1 MNVERTLRILR
12 SQVLVEQRIFWRNVS
27 ATFFTFVL
35 PIVLLFVLA
44 LSEDATENVAMIIA
58 LGILSTGFQGL
69 AIQLSMHR
77 DQGVLK
83 GLMATPLTPQ
93 LLVAGKVCSMLV
105 VVALETI
112 IVLAFGMVFLDA
124 SAPKDPLVLAAF
136 VLLGTAT
143 FVSLGFAVAS
153 IIPSSDSAP
162 AIVNAAYLGLI
173 LGSVLLAQADSLPD
187 AVQALGGALPLVHL
201 FEAIRNAWVFG
212 AERDDWWSALVL
224 AAWCVAGVVWT
235 ARRFRWEPAEQL

>member
-1 MNVERTLRILR
+1 MMRTLQILR
-12 SQVLVEQRIFWRNVS
+12 SQVQVEQRLFWRNVS

-35 PIVLLFVLA
+35 PIVLLFVIA
-44 LSEDATENVAMIIA
+44 LSDDPAENVAMIIA

-83 GLMATPLTPQ
+83 GLMATPLDPGM
-93 LLVAGKVCSMLV
+93 LVAGKVVSMLIV
-105 VVALETI
+105 VTLESL
-112 IVLAFGMVFLDA
+112 IVLGFGMFVLGADA
-124 SAPKDPLVLAAF
+124 PHDPLLLAAF

-173 LGSVLLAQADSLPD
+173 LASVLVESIDELPQI
-187 AVQALGGALPLVHL
+187 VQTLGSALPLVHL
-201 FEAIRNAWVFG
+201 FEPIRNAWLFG
-212 AERDDWWSALVL
+212 STSGDVTSAIVL
-224 AAWCVAGVVWT
+224 AAWGIAAALWT
-235 ARRFRWEPAEQL
+235 VRRFRWEPSERA